1 MSDNILEV
9 PVEQIVQEVICIRC
23 KKRFI
28 DVRPK
33 KLWLKDCQCPKC
45 KRTGFLIE
53 TGQIINDEDM
63 DFADK

>member
-1 MSDNILEV
+1 MSDNILEI
-9 PVEQIVQEVICIRC
+9 PVECITQEVICIRC

-45 KRTGFLIE
+45 KRKGFLIA
-53 TGQIINDEDM
+53 TGQEIDEEYLEG
-63 DFADK
+63 KL